1 MRDLY
6 IDIVIDI
13 DNHDITMTFGF
24 FIFGPSENGKGQMH
38 TTQINNFPTCKCWKK
53 FESRNSYCP
62 VHLTLVTNNIN
73 VSGVHFI
80 VLAIQRLSANL

>member
-1 MRDLY
+1 MTSHC
-6 IDIVIDI
+6 VCVM
-13 DNHDITMTFGF
+13 ITMTLVF
-24 FIFGPSENGKGQMH
+24 FIFGPFENGKGQMH
-38 TTQINNFPTCKCWKK
+38 TTQMNNFPTCKCWKK
-53 FESRNSYCP
+53 LISFH